1 MLNLSAVCVPPHF
14 RPPLPMPASDVSVA
28 EGGGSQPVLF
38 ADLDSSVQHAVLE
51 YLCDDSAPCDW
62 SEEDV
67 VLLHW
72 RLLKELDK
80 LDDPETPLA
89 EKIDTLRWVFT
100 SPDKD
105 AGKFSF
111 ANCVRVVGTSP
122 LSPTPYFGKV
132 DVETVRDWIRHK
144 AKKWFRD
151 TIARYPQWVQDQI
164 LDHPDWVEA
173 RLDKNPQWLNEQ
185 VKKLTES
192 AQLDMFQPAD
202 RVAA

>member
-1 MLNLSAVCVPPHF
+1 MATPDHSADEDGHV
-14 RPPLPMPASDVSVA
+14 
-28 EGGGSQPVLF
+28 QPVLF
-38 ADLDSSVQHAVLE
+38 SDLDSSVQREVLK
-51 YLCDDSAPCDW
+51 YLCDDSAPCEW

-100 SPDKD
+100 SPEKD
-105 AGKFSF
+105 SANFSF

-132 DVETVRDWIRHK
+132 DVEAVRDWIRHK
-144 AKKWFRD
+144 ARGWFRD

-164 LDHPDWVEA
+164 LDYPDWVDQ

-185 VKKLTES
+185 VKKLAES

-202 RVAA
+202 PVAA